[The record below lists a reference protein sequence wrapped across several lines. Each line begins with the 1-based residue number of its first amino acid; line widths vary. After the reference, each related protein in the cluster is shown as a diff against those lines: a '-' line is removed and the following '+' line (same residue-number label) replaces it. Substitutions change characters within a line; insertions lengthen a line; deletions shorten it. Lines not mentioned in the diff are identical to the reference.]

1 LKRLI
6 KETILWNYSTV
17 EALRY
22 IIQKLG
28 VSISER
34 YYFDVKAKIT
44 EANKEKLRYFE
55 DNKGTI
61 LIEEYMMRIMEIQN
75 YQRDMWRLIRKHE
88 NNPRFQLECYTQLR
102 HLTMTLAEL
111 YVNLPEAFGF
121 ATDLQE

>member
-1 LKRLI
+1 MKRLI

-28 VSISER
+28 VPISER

-44 EANKEKLRYFE
+44 EENKEKLRYFK

-61 LIEEYMMRIMEIQN
+61 FIEEYMMRIMEIQN
-75 YQRDMWRLIRKHE
+75 YQKDTW
-88 NNPRFQLECYTQLR
+88 
-102 HLTMTLAEL
+102 
-111 YVNLPEAFGF
+111 
-121 ATDLQE
+121 